1 MNYDVVGR
9 MKFKCKERFF
19 VGIYNLIRNEVYF
32 DANAEELTV
41 EINPCEELYI
51 LNHKKESDFYNSI
64 KKLSDLNL
72 HFDAHP
78 NHLEITLTGGF

>member
-1 MNYDVVGR
+1 MNNDIVGR
-9 MKFKCKERFF
+9 MKFKDKDGFF
-19 VGIYNLIRNEVYF
+19 AGIYNLTRSEIYF
-32 DANAEELTV
+32 DANAEELSI
-41 EINPCEELYI
+41 EINPCEELYV

-78 NHLEITLTGGF
+78 NHLEITLTGGY